1 MTDNG
6 NFIEYDDGLLNELG
20 KDTRVGDH
28 DWMVSELR
36 EEAWADG
43 SPRFKVQGVLL
54 TSGSVR
60 CDLTWSP
67 PPPASVVKSEMSSW
81 TPSRKRGVRK
91 AIEVGKKLAEW
102 YGKSVKDLKA
112 GDVIRVKTG
121 KTKVDKVSG
130 KGGFIEVQV
139 ILPKEQIG
147 QASKDAASL
156 ASDIPF

>member
-6 NFIEYDDGLLNELG
+6 NWNEYDGLNEALE

-28 DWMVSELR
+28 DWMVSEVR
-36 EEAWADG
+36 EKTWNDG
-43 SPRFKVQGVLL
+43 SPRFKVQGTLL

-67 PPPASVVKSEMSSW
+67 PPPASVVKAEMSSW
-81 TPSRKRGVRK
+81 TPSRKRGVSK
-91 AIEVGKKLAEW
+91 AIGIGKNLAQW
-102 YGKSVKDLKA
+102 YGRTVQTLKA

-121 KTKVDKVSG
+121 KTKVDKISG

-147 QASKDAASL
+147 QASTEKAKAAS
-156 ASDIPF
+156 DVPF

>member
-6 NFIEYDDGLLNELG
+6 NYSDYDGLMDELD

-28 DWMVSELR
+28 DWMVSEVR
-36 EEAWADG
+36 EESWKDG

-67 PPPASVVKSEMSSW
+67 PPAASVVKAEMASW
-81 TPSRKRGVRK
+81 TQSRKRGVRK
-91 AIEVGKKLAEW
+91 AIEIGKKLAEW
-102 YGKSVKDLKA
+102 YGKSVPLLKT

-121 KTKVDKVSG
+121 KTKVDKMTG

-139 ILPKEQIG
+139 VLPKEQIG
-147 QASKDAASL
+147 QASKEAAQ
-156 ASDIPF
+156 ATSDIPF

>member
-6 NFIEYDDGLLNELG
+6 SFSDYDDLLGELD

-28 DWMVSELR
+28 DWMVSEVR
-36 EEAWADG
+36 EEAWNDG

-67 PPPASVVKSEMSSW
+67 PPPASVVKSEMASW
-81 TPSRKRGVRK
+81 TQSRKRGVKK
-91 AIEVGKKLAEW
+91 AIQIGKSLAEW
-102 YGKSVKDLKA
+102 YGKSVETLRS

-121 KTKVDKVSG
+121 KTKVDKMTG

-139 ILPKEQIG
+139 ILPKEQVG
-147 QASKDAASL
+147 QASKEKAAAAS
-156 ASDIPF
+156 DVPF

>member
-1 MTDNG
+1 MNG
-6 NFIEYDDGLLNELG
+6 SFSDYDDALLNELD

-28 DWMVSELR
+28 DWMVSEVR

-67 PPPASVVKSEMSSW
+67 PPPASVVKSEMLSW
-81 TPSRKRGVRK
+81 TASRRRGVKK
-91 AIEVGKKLAEW
+91 AIGIGKKLAEW
-102 YGKSVKDLKA
+102 YGKSVQDLKA

-147 QASKDAASL
+147 QASATKAAAADAP
-156 ASDIPF
+156 PF